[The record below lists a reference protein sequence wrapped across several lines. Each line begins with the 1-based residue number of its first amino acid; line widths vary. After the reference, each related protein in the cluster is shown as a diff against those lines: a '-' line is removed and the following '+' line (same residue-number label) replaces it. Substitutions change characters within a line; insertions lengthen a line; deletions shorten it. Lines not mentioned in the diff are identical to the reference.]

1 MDMNRE
7 YMKFGLS
14 QTTLEKLNSVIERF
28 PEIDEVMIYGSRAKG
43 DYMEGSDIDLTLIG
57 NGLDHDLLL
66 TLMVE
71 LDTLMLPYK
80 IDLSI
85 LSQIKNHDLIEHI
98 KRVGQRLYVR
108 KDAEETI

>member
-1 MDMNRE
+1 MKRE
-7 YMKFGLS
+7 NVKFGLS
-14 QTTLEKLNSVIERF
+14 QITMEKISSVIERF
-28 PEIDEVMIYGSRAKG
+28 PEVDEAIIYGSRAKG
-43 DYMEGSDIDLTLIG
+43 DYREGSDIDLTLIG
-57 NGLDHDLLL
+57 NELDHDLLL

-85 LSQIKNHDLIEHI
+85 QSQIKNNDLIEHI

>member
-1 MDMNRE
+1 MNIE
-7 YMKFGLS
+7 YLKFGLS

-28 PEIDEVMIYGSRAKG
+28 PEIDEAIIYGSRAKG
-43 DYMEGSDIDLTLIG
+43 DYREGSDIDLTLIG
-57 NGLDHDLLL
+57 NKLDHDLLL

-80 IDLSI
+80 IDVSI
-85 LSQIKNHDLIEHI
+85 LRQTKNNDLIEHI
-98 KRVGQRLYVR
+98 ERVGQRLFLR

>member
-1 MDMNRE
+1 MTNE
-7 YMKFGLS
+7 YLKFGLN
-14 QTTLEKLNSVIERF
+14 QNTLDKIYSVIERF
-28 PEIDEVMIYGSRAKG
+28 PEIDEALIYGSRAKG
-43 DYMEGSDIDLTLIG
+43 DYKEGSDIDLTLIG

-85 LSQIKNHDLIEHI
+85 LSQIKNNDLIKHI
-98 KRVGQRLYVR
+98 ETVGQRIYLR

>member
-28 PEIDEVMIYGSRAKG
+28 PEIDEAIVYGSRAKG
-43 DYMEGSDIDLTLIG
+43 DYREGSDIDLTLIG

-71 LDTLMLPYK
+71 VDTLMLPYK

-85 LSQIKNHDLIEHI
+85 LSQIKNNDLIGHI
-98 KRVGQRLYVR
+98 KRVGQRLYLR
-108 KDAEETI
+108 I